1 MLRLT
6 VLLSLSLVMAACAE
20 EFVPVAP
27 SGPVTPFVLSGTVYE
42 HGPFGQRPMVNVE
55 LEVAGDSGFLSPRR
69 TGDDGHYRFS
79 LSTPDVALRAR
90 VSGFVQPCSTTAV
103 VTGDTTL
110 DVHIVRETVLVT
122 SGFPPSMPI
131 TEPQIS
137 GRVFER
143 TSRGDRTIAGA
154 RVHSAFK
161 VGRWDW
167 FEVVTATDGSGR
179 YVLCGVKDKTP
190 IYATTSGYTSKDAMV
205 DLNQTTTY
213 DLQLFPGEF

>member
-1 MLRLT
+1 MQRLT

-20 EFVPVAP
+20 QFVPVAP

-42 HGPFGQRPMVNVE
+42 H
-55 LEVAGDSGFLSPRR
+55 
-69 TGDDGHYRFS
+69 
-79 LSTPDVALRAR
+79 VALRAR
-90 VSGFVQPCSTTAV
+90 ASGFVQPCSATAV

-110 DVHIVRETVLVT
+110 DVHIVRETVLLT
-122 SGFPPSMPI
+122 SGIPASMPI

-143 TSRGDRTIAGA
+143 TASGDRTIADA

-167 FEVVTATDGSGR
+167 LDVVTATDGSGR
-179 YVLCGVKDKTP
+179 YVLCGVTDKTA
-190 IYATTSGYTSKDAMV
+190 IYAETSGYISKDATV
-205 DLNQTTTY
+205 DLNRTTTY